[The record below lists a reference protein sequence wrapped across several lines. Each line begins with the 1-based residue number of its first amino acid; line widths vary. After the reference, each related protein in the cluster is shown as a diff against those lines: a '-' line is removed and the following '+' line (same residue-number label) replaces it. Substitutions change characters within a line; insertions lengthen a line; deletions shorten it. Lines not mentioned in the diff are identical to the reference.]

1 MLKLI
6 LVRPGATE
14 FDQQGRIQG
23 TLDLPLCE
31 DGRRQMQEVIALV
44 AAEGPTF
51 VYTSPCQ
58 SAVEAGRM
66 IAEAAS
72 AATKTAVK
80 SKPLEKLTNLNH
92 GLWQGMLVEEVRTK
106 QPKVYRQ
113 WQDQPHTVCP
123 PGGETLLNAE
133 SRVAE
138 ALRKL
143 LKKHKEGTIALVAPE
158 PLASVVR
165 HVLYHDEVTGLWKG
179 SERCGLWE
187 AIEVSE
193 DLAATEA

>member
-1 MLKLI
+1 MLTLL

-31 DGRRQMQEVIALV
+31 NGRRQTEEAIPGIA
-44 AAEGPTF
+44 AHKPTT
-51 VYTSPCQ
+51 VYTAPCQ
-58 SAVEAGRM
+58 AAREAGEM
-66 IAEAAS
+66 IAEATGAKQ
-72 AATKTAVK
+72 KTID
-80 SKPLEKLTNLNH
+80 KLSNLNH

-123 PGGETLLNAE
+123 PGGETLLQVKA
-133 SRVAE
+133 RVAE
-138 ALRKL
+138 SLRKV

-165 HVLYHDEVTGLWKG
+165 HVLHQDEVTGLWKG
-179 SERCGLWE
+179 SERCGVWE
-187 AIEVSE
+187 TIEVPDE
-193 DLAATEA
+193 VGAGAV

>member
-1 MLKLI
+1 MLTLL

-23 TLDLPLCE
+23 TLDIPMCE
-31 DGRRQMQEVIALV
+31 DGRRQTEEALQGV
-44 AAEGPTF
+44 AAARPTA
-51 VYTSPCQ
+51 VYTATCQ
-58 SAVEAGRM
+58 SARQTGQM
-66 IAEAAS
+66 IAEAVG
-72 AATKTAVK
+72 VK
-80 SKPLEKLTNLNH
+80 CKPLEKLTNLNH

-123 PGGETLLNAE
+123 PGGETLLQAKA
-133 SRVAE
+133 RVAE
-138 ALRKL
+138 SLRKL

-158 PLASVVR
+158 PLASVIR
-165 HVLYHDEVTGLWKG
+165 HVVHHDAVTGLWKG
-179 SERCGLWE
+179 SERCGVWE

-193 DLAATEA
+193 ELAAGVA

>member
-1 MLKLI
+1 MLTLL

-31 DGRRQMQEVIALV
+31 NGRRQTEEALPGIA
-44 AAEGPTF
+44 AHKPTV
-51 VYTSPCQ
+51 VYTAPCQ
-58 SAVEAGRM
+58 AAREAGQM
-66 IAEAAS
+66 IAEATGA
-72 AATKTAVK
+72 KQKAV
-80 SKPLEKLTNLNH
+80 EKLCNLNH

-123 PGGETLLNAE
+123 PGGETLLQVKA
-133 SRVAE
+133 RVADS
-138 ALRKL
+138 LRKV

-158 PLASVVR
+158 PLASVIR
-165 HVLYHDEVTGLWKG
+165 HVLHHDEVTGLWKG
-179 SERCGLWE
+179 SERCGVWE
-187 AIEVSE
+187 TIEVPDE
-193 DLAATEA
+193 VGAGVA